1 MAIPS
6 QGNLALEF
14 AKDGLGVAALPMTAV
29 GPYPFE
35 LGPRVVEAP
44 ERSSGDGNTVEKSDQ
59 QSAVRRSEVF
69 SGILLQQPFHDALL
83 GAAVPECVLDGQLGQ
98 QRCGQRV
105 MLAHRHEAKLINCRH
120 LSNTYPFAMTSSV
133 SGKVAFVTGGA
144 SGIGAALTT
153 ELAKGGAEVWV
164 ADRQIG
170 RAQELA
176 QCLCDSGAEVR
187 AIELDV
193 RDASAFEAAAA
204 EVVRESGRLDYLFN
218 NAGIGVSG
226 EIDSYTLDDWNDV
239 FDVNL
244 RGVVHGIQAVYPI
257 MIRQGSGHIVNT
269 ASMAG
274 LTTTVGQASYTATK
288 HAVVAISRSMR
299 VEAERHGVRVSALC
313 PGVIRTPILTG
324 GAYGRINGPGLT
336 SEEFQ
341 KSWERLRPMDADK
354 FAERVLRAVLRN
366 DAMIIVP
373 GWWKTWWYLER
384 LSPTLALRLS
394 KRLLKELRKMESA
407 PGT

>member
-1 MAIPS
+1 MP
-6 QGNLALEF
+6 
-14 AKDGLGVAALPMTAV
+14 
-29 GPYPFE
+29 
-35 LGPRVVEAP
+35 
-44 ERSSGDGNTVEKSDQ
+44 
-59 QSAVRRSEVF
+59 
-69 SGILLQQPFHDALL
+69 
-83 GAAVPECVLDGQLGQ
+83 
-98 QRCGQRV
+98 
-105 MLAHRHEAKLINCRH
+105 
-120 LSNTYPFAMTSSV
+120 SSV

-144 SGIGAALTT
+144 SGIGAALST
-153 ELAKGGAEVWV
+153 ELSNGGAEVWI

-176 QCLCDSGAEVR
+176 QRLRDGGAKVH

-193 RDASAFEAAAA
+193 RDSSAFEGAVANA
-204 EVVRESGRLDYLFN
+204 VQESGRLDYLFN

-244 RGVVHGIQAVYPI
+244 RGVVHGIQAVYPV

-299 VEAERHGVRVSALC
+299 LEAERHGVRVSALC

-324 GAYGRINGPGLT
+324 GEYGRINAPGLT

-354 FAERVLRAVLRN
+354 FAERVLAC
-366 DAMIIVP
+366 
-373 GWWKTWWYLER
+373 
-384 LSPTLALRLS
+384 
-394 KRLLKELRKMESA
+394 
-407 PGT
+407 GTPRTTP